1 MGRRLKK
8 IFEENSFDSL
18 YAIDEGADL
27 AINTSTAK
35 FQETIDICINLN
47 IDPKKGDQNVRGKM
61 SLPKSL
67 GKTVKVCVIAKE
79 EKLQEAK
86 DAGADIVGG
95 DDLVEKIEGG
105 FLDFDRC
112 ISTPDM
118 MPKVGKLGKVLGP
131 RNLMP
136 NPKLGSVTEDLKT
149 AVSDAKSGQAEI
161 RNDKDGNIG
170 VSIGKKSFNDEQLIK
185 NYKAILETLE
195 KEKSNNTVK
204 GDLIKSAFITSTM
217 GVSYKLKLEKSI

>member
-1 MGRRLKK
+1 MGKRLKK
-8 IFEENSFDSL
+8 IFADNSFDAQFSL
-18 YAIDEGADL
+18 EEGSDL

-35 FQETIDICINLN
+35 FQETIDICLNLN
-47 IDPKKGDQNVRGKM
+47 IDPKKGDQNVRGKL

-67 GKTVKVCVIAKE
+67 GKNVIVCVIAKE
-79 EKLQEAK
+79 EKYQEAK

-136 NPKLGSVTEDLKT
+136 NPKLGSVTNDITK
-149 AVSDAKSGQAEI
+149 AVEGAKAGEIEYKNNDTLVQAGIAKS
-161 RNDKDGNIG
+161 NFSKDELVTNIKFFVELINKERPNG
-170 VSIGKKSFNDEQLIK
+170 VKGEFIKKISISPTMGPGIDIDL
-185 NYKAILETLE
+185 
-195 KEKSNNTVK
+195 NTV
-204 GDLIKSAFITSTM
+204 IK
-217 GVSYKLKLEKSI
+217 